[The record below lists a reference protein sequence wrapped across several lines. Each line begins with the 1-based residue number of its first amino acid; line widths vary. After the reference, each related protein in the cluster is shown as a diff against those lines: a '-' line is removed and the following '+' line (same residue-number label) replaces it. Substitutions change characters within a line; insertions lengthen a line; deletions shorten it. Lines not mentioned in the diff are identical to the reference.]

1 MLELIEAGGWL
12 MWPILLCSVIG
23 ASIVME
29 RLWTLQRKR
38 VLPAHLRAQVWRWL
52 TNDELNDENLKAMRQ
67 GSPLGRMLASGLVN
81 RHKPREIMKESI
93 EDTGRQ
99 VVHELDRY
107 LNTLGTIS
115 AISPLLGLLGTVVG
129 LMKVFTAITSHG
141 TGDPTVLAG
150 GISEA
155 LITTVAGLSVAIPAL
170 IAYRYL
176 KGKVDDLVVHMEEEA
191 IKLVEAVDRQTEMA
205 PQPESESEPEIDEY
219 ANNSKRRRGKRES
232 SAA

>member
-1 MLELIEAGGWL
+1 MLEIIKAGGWL

-23 ASIVME
+23 FSIVME
-29 RLWTLQRKR
+29 RLWTLQRRR

-52 TNDELNDENLKAMRQ
+52 SNDELTDANLKAMRT
-67 GSPLGRMLASGLVN
+67 GSPLGQMLVAGLVN
-81 RHKPREIMKESI
+81 RHKPRETMKESI

-99 VVHELDRY
+99 VVHELERY

-129 LMKVFTAITSHG
+129 LMKVFTAITTHG

-155 LITTVAGLSVAIPAL
+155 LITTVAGLTVAIPAL
-170 IAYRYL
+170 IAYRYF
-176 KGKVDDLVVHMEEEA
+176 KGKVDDLVVRMEQEA
-191 IKLVEAVDRQTEMA
+191 IKLVEAIENQQPA
-205 PQPESESEPEIDEY
+205 PTPRRARKKKGESQ
-219 ANNSKRRRGKRES
+219 
-232 SAA
+232 AA